1 MSISINHL
9 PIVSSN
15 PFAAHAYFN
24 RANIFRAQE
33 RYQEAE
39 QDYRQG
45 LYIKTT
51 LHVTNVC
58 FIALELQPFDSLTLN
73 YHGDVLGLLGE
84 RDAAREQFIAAAQLE
99 I

>member
-1 MSISINHL
+1 M
-9 PIVSSN
+9 
-15 PFAAHAYFN
+15 
-24 RANIFRAQE
+24 RAQE
-33 RYQEAE
+33 KYKEAE
-39 QDYRQG
+39 HDYRRG

-51 LHVTNVC
+51 LRATNVC
-58 FIALELQPFDSLTLN
+58 FIALELQPLDSLTLS